1 MANVPAPRGASPSGT
16 DAYSDFA
23 LVVPAYN
30 EAANVPRLVR
40 SIRNA
45 FEEFGLSG
53 EVLLVDDGSTDGTG
67 ELARTE
73 GVGWP
78 ALRVLA
84 HRVNLGKTEALLTAA
99 AATDRKYLVLFDAD
113 LQHLPAEIP
122 RFLDKL
128 AEGWDIVTGRK
139 IGAYDKRLVSSIYNA
154 VSRRIFDV
162 PVSDLNSMKAFRAD
176 ILETVRLRH
185 DWHRFFV
192 VMAYRKGFTAT
203 EIDIA
208 LYPREA
214 GQSKYSG
221 KGRVVAAVL
230 DLIAVWFQLRLSRRP
245 MLAFGIP
252 GVFLIASGVLTGL
265 AALFVRYAMGVGF
278 RPLLYLVMLLVTVGV
293 LFFVAGFLAEMIASV
308 HDELDAFR
316 GRRADRGSK
325 GQGPGDRD
333 R

>member
-1 MANVPAPRGASPSGT
+1 MDDSPTKPGAAAAKGTMHAPAANV
-16 DAYSDFA
+16 YHDFA

-30 EAANVPRLVR
+30 EAPNIPRLVR
-40 SIRNA
+40 SLRST
-45 FEEFGLSG
+45 FEKFGLTG

-67 ELARTE
+67 DLARTE
-73 GVGWP
+73 GDGWP

-84 HRVNLGKTEALLTAA
+84 HRVNLGKTEALLSAA
-99 AATDRKYLVLFDAD
+99 AATDRRYLVLFDAD
-113 LQHLPAEIP
+113 LQHRPDEIP

-139 IGAYDKRLVSSIYNA
+139 VGDYDKRLVSSVYNA
-154 VSRRIFDV
+154 LSRRIFDV

-176 ILETVRLRH
+176 ILDAVRLRH

-214 GQSKYSG
+214 GESKYSG
-221 KGRVVAAVL
+221 KGRVIGAVL
-230 DLIAVWFQLRLSRRP
+230 DLVAVWFQMRLSRRP

-252 GVFLIASGVLTGL
+252 GLLLIASGMLTGL
-265 AALFVRYAMGVGF
+265 AALYARYVMGVGF

-293 LFFVAGFLAEMIASV
+293 LFFFGGFLAEMIASV
-308 HDELDAFR
+308 HDEIDAFR
-316 GRRADRGSK
+316 RRRTDRESG
-325 GQGPGDRD
+325 
-333 R
+333 

>member
-1 MANVPAPRGASPSGT
+1 VDRKA
-16 DAYSDFA
+16 AYRDFA
-23 LVVPAYN
+23 LIVPAYN
-30 EAANVPRLVR
+30 EAPNIEHLIPELRA
-40 SIRNA
+40 A
-45 FEEFGLSG
+45 FAEYGLAG
-53 EVLLVDDGSTDGTG
+53 EVILVDDGSTDGTAA
-67 ELARTE
+67 LAESE
-73 GVGWP
+73 GGGWERLKV
-78 ALRVLA
+78 LR
-84 HRVNLGKTEALLTAA
+84 HRVNRGKTEALLTAA

-122 RFLDKL
+122 RFLDML

-139 IGAYDKRLVSSIYNA
+139 VGAYDKRLVSSIYNA

-221 KGRVVAAVL
+221 KGRVVGAVL

-265 AALFVRYAMGVGF
+265 AALFARYAMGVGF

-293 LFFVAGFLAEMIASV
+293 LFFVAGFLAEMVASV

-316 GRRADRGSK
+316 SRRGDRGAK

>member
-1 MANVPAPRGASPSGT
+1 MEDLPKMPVATAARGAGSPPAAGV
-16 DAYSDFA
+16 YHDFA

-30 EAANVPRLVR
+30 EAPNVPRLVR
-40 SIRNA
+40 SIRNT
-45 FEEFGLSG
+45 FEEFGLTG

-67 ELARTE
+67 DLARAE
-73 GVGWP
+73 GDGWP

-84 HRVNLGKTEALLTAA
+84 HRVNLGKTEALLSAA

-113 LQHLPAEIP
+113 LQHRPDEIP

-139 IGAYDKRLVSSIYNA
+139 IGNYDKKLISSVYNA
-154 VSRRIFDV
+154 LSRRIFDV

-176 ILETVRLRH
+176 ILDTVRLRH

-214 GQSKYSG
+214 GESKYSG
-221 KGRVVAAVL
+221 KGRVIGAVL
-230 DLIAVWFQLRLSRRP
+230 DLVAVWFQLRLSRRP

-252 GVFLIASGVLTGL
+252 GILLIASGVLTGL
-265 AALFVRYAMGVGF
+265 AALYARYVVGVGF

-293 LFFVAGFLAEMIASV
+293 LFFFAGFLAEMIASV

-316 GRRADRGSK
+316 RRRTDRESG
-325 GQGPGDRD
+325 
-333 R
+333 